1 VPLVPIAAFLAG
13 SLLSLL
19 LPTLLLIALVV
30 WYVRFIG
37 RVPGPADV
45 SEPARPA
52 SGPNPD
58 PGPNT
63 GQNPANITT
72 DAPAPDERAAGQP

>member
-1 VPLVPIAAFLAG
+1 LVPIASFLAG

-37 RVPGPADV
+37 RSPGPAEV
-45 SEPARPA
+45 SQPTTPPAPGPA
-52 SGPNPD
+52 ESGPPD
-58 PGPNT
+58 
-63 GQNPANITT
+63 A
-72 DAPAPDERAAGQP
+72 APTSKQV